1 MSIRLPRLPQQ
12 EPTWDQMQLW
22 WQTVV
27 EAIEAQEERQ
37 DAAIADI
44 EAAQA
49 AATAAQEAAETA
61 QAAADVAQEAA
72 DGATGFNTI
81 VNSYPL
87 GVNIYATDAGTD
99 AQIEVFGHSRVY
111 LHPDGSSTAVPVDGH
126 VFTGLAYSTDY
137 WISYTDPDRT
147 GGAVT
152 YSIGTAAPAQ
162 FDDRHV
168 VGAVQTPAAAGAL
181 RVGNPLRVPGYVEP

>member
-1 MSIRLPRLPQQ
+1 VTIRLPRLPQQ

-37 DAAIADI
+37 DEAIAAI
-44 EAAQA
+44 EAAQNA
-49 AATAAQEAAETA
+49 AAEAVAAAATA
-61 QAAADVAQEAA
+61 QAAADVAQEVAE
-72 DGATGFNTI
+72 GATGFSTI

-87 GVNIYATDAGTD
+87 GVNIYATDAGSS

-111 LHPDGSSTAVPVDGH
+111 LHPDGTSTSVPVDGH
-126 VFTGLAYSTDY
+126 VFTGLLYSTDY
-137 WISYTDPDRT
+137 WISYSDPDQQ

-168 VGAVQTPAAAGAL
+168 VGAVQTPAPAGAL